1 MTAQQLQSPDGSGA
15 PCGSSTH
22 LAPVLHGAAVCLV
35 GLVLFYRPISSGLL
49 YALAPVAVFALV
61 LLMAMLLWLAG
72 QLLEGRLH
80 VRFGWP
86 GLVFG
91 AFMAAALVS
100 SLLAENWF
108 AGLRWW
114 LAFATYGLTAF
125 LLLQMADGEPSR
137 RFFLSCLL
145 ASAVALAAFG
155 LWHYVFYVPA
165 FRRWLEVAP
174 VFFETAVGTPGPQ
187 FADLEARVAADR
199 AYGNFVT
206 PNQLADFL
214 ALAFFPLAA
223 LAVGWWRARKSAA
236 GRTRVLGIVLW
247 GAALLLV
254 VGVIY
259 LTRSKGGWI
268 AFCFGSAVFVLLV
281 AGRSVRRHP
290 GLALGGAGM
299 LLLLILLGQYA
310 GVVPGPARF
319 ARSLSVRTQYW
330 RTSVH
335 IALKRPA
342 LGVGPGS
349 WGEWYTMLMAPEA
362 EETQA
367 AHNLYLQLW
376 AETGTVGLLLFAAF
390 WAVLLA
396 LVLKGPGGA
405 AVGRTEARA
414 PPPPADPGRA
424 PPLTAASL
432 CVAALALAFDYV
444 MVGTFRPP
452 QEVPRWLAAA
462 PWVPYLV
469 IYLVWAAA
477 FVGLF
482 ACADGVAA
490 SPLACGLAAGLA
502 AFLLHS
508 AGEFTMCV
516 PAIGGTVAALTALL
530 LLSRDL
536 PARRELRLAPGPSAL
551 VLGAFVVIVVCWS
564 TVAVRGALDYS
575 FGRRKAESLRSEL
588 LVESRMSPQVRRTP
602 EFRRRAGR
610 ALHEYGRAC
619 AAVPWDDE
627 SWRELAAWLTLL
639 ARWGLADP
647 STSDAAKAIERA
659 IGLNPLNAA
668 NWGMLGEARMMAGDP
683 QSAAEAYRRA
693 AELHPCLPGAWY
705 RYARVAESTG
715 RSEAASAYGQ
725 ALALLPR
732 QYHYRNRILGPPD
745 ELAEF
750 CWTAAGSPT
759 GAGLLEIG
767 IQLGRRVA
775 GLEVQENATE
785 MEKVTRLTTGLQGR
799 AELLKTW
806 DSLDAEARERELWD
820 VLAGRLWEWALRA
833 KVSIYE
839 ASQPGGRGNSQPDG
853 ASGGT

>member
-1 MTAQQLQSPDGSGA
+1 MTAQQLQNPDGSGA
-15 PCGSSTH
+15 PCGSSMH

-35 GLVLFYRPISSGLL
+35 GLVLLYRPISSGLL
-49 YALAPVAVFALV
+49 YALGPVVVFALI
-61 LLMAMLLWLAG
+61 LLMATLLWLAG

-86 GLVFG
+86 GLAFG
-91 AFMAAALVS
+91 AFMAATLVS

-114 LAFATYGLTAF
+114 LAVATYGLTAF
-125 LLLQMADGEPSR
+125 LLLQMADREPFR

-145 ASAVALAAFG
+145 ASVVALAAYG

-165 FRRWLEVAP
+165 FRRWLEDAP
-174 VFFETAVGTPGPQ
+174 LFFETAVGTPGSQ

-223 LAVGWWRARKSAA
+223 LAVGWWRARKGAA
-236 GRTRVLGIVLW
+236 GRPRVLGIALW

-290 GLALGGAGM
+290 RLALGGAGM
-299 LLLLILLGQYA
+299 LLLLILLGHYA
-310 GVVPGPARF
+310 GIVPGPAKF
-319 ARSLSVRTQYW
+319 ARSLSVRLHYW
-330 RTSVH
+330 QTSVH

-349 WGEWYTMLMAPEA
+349 WGEWYTMLMPPEA

-390 WAVLLA
+390 WAVLLL
-396 LVLKGPGGA
+396 LVLKSPGGA
-405 AVGRTEARA
+405 AVGGTEARA
-414 PPPPADPGRA
+414 PPPSADVGRV
-424 PPLTAASL
+424 PPLTAAAL
-432 CVAALALAFDYV
+432 CMAALALGFDYV

-452 QEVPRWLAAA
+452 LYVPDWLAVA

-469 IYLVWAAA
+469 IYFVWAAA

-490 SPLACGLAAGLA
+490 SPLGCGLAAGLA

-536 PARRELRLAPGPSAL
+536 PARRELRLAPVPSAL
-551 VLGAFVVIVVCWS
+551 VLGALVVMVLCWS
-564 TVAVRGALDYS
+564 TVAVRRALDYS

-588 LVESRMSPQVRRTP
+588 VVESRKSPQARRRP
-602 EFRRRAGR
+602 EFQRRAGT
-610 ALHEYGRAC
+610 ALREYGRAC

-639 ARWGLADP
+639 ARWGLTDP
-647 STSDAAKAIERA
+647 STSDAATAIERA
-659 IGLNPLNAA
+659 IGLNPRNAA
-668 NWGMLGEARMMAGDP
+668 NWAVLGEARMMAGDL
-683 QSAAEAYRRA
+683 QSALKAYRRA
-693 AELHPCLPGAWY
+693 AELHPSLPGAWY

-725 ALALLPR
+725 ALALLPG
-732 QYHYRNRILGPPD
+732 QYHDRNRILGPPG

-750 CWTAAGSPT
+750 WGGTARSPT
-759 GAGLLEIG
+759 GPGLLEIG

-775 GLEVQENATE
+775 DLEMQENATE
-785 MEKVTRLTTGLQGR
+785 IEKVTRLTAGLQGR
-799 AELLKTW
+799 AELLKMW
-806 DSLDAEARERELWD
+806 DSLDAGAKERELWE
-820 VLAGRLWEWALRA
+820 VSAGRLWEWALRA
-833 KVSIYE
+833 KVSVYE
-839 ASQPGGRGNSQPDG
+839 APQPG
-853 ASGGT
+853 